1 MLNSPQQKNVLRGNK
16 TDQRLFSTMFETSVL
31 AAISGET
38 ASFPQ
43 TQCEV
48 YGKFGGEIV
57 GWYVMEYHYEVYL
70 IYEHIPLTNCLQE
83 FMLLPPMLVLIYMTV

>member
-1 MLNSPQQKNVLRGNK
+1 MLNSPQQKNALKGNK

-57 GWYVMEYHYEVYL
+57 GWCVMECHYEVYL
-70 IYEHIPLTNCLQE
+70 IYELTAFKNLCCYHPCLSS
-83 FMLLPPMLVLIYMTV
+83 FT